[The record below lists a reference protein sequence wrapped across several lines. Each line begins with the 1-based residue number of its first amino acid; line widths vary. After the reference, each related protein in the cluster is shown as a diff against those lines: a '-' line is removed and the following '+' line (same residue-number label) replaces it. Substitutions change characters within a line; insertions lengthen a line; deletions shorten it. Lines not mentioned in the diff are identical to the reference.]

1 MPCRKC
7 GRPVAD
13 QAKRCLYCGTYRIT
27 AQPGT
32 PEYDAEL
39 QAAEDDAKRV
49 ERQRLIFSHGVGLGK
64 RDAKPSFT
72 EQLRSASLPVRF
84 GAALL
89 AIPLLVVWPPLA
101 IKWLKELFVA

>member
-1 MPCRKC
+1 M
-7 GRPVAD
+7 AD

-39 QAAEDDAKRV
+39 KAAEEDAQRV

-64 RDAKPSFT
+64 RDAKPSLT
-72 EQLRSASLPVRF
+72 EQLRSASFPVRL

-101 IKWLKELFVA
+101 IKWLKGLFVG